1 MFVILYIMIAGTV
14 DSFVEG
20 LGITLCCCCFDHR
33 HGVAVLGVLTTV
45 LASVRFGI
53 ARTIHKAIF
62 VLISK
67 LNAVFVMWDTVKD
80 IHIRGNLSRQ
90 TRGYAAY
97 A

>member
-33 HGVAVLGVLTTV
+33 HGVVVLGVLTTV

-53 ARTIHKAIF
+53 
-62 VLISK
+62 L
-67 LNAVFVMWDTVKD
+67 LCAVNTVFFMWDNSKGT
-80 IHIRGNLSRQ
+80 HRQ
-90 TRGYAAY
+90 TC
-97 A
+97 

>member
-53 ARTIHKAIF
+53 ARTICKAIF
-62 VLISK
+62 VPITFTKRSIFHVGHRQRYTYQEFCPVK
-67 LNAVFVMWDTVKD
+67 REVMR
-80 IHIRGNLSRQ
+80 HML
-90 TRGYAAY
+90 
-97 A
+97 

>member
-53 ARTIHKAIF
+53 ATGMGLSMLPRFCEYKVKQLRFSACCRQENATFSPHIHG
-62 VLISK
+62 
-67 LNAVFVMWDTVKD
+67 T
-80 IHIRGNLSRQ
+80 
-90 TRGYAAY
+90 
-97 A
+97 